1 MDSALIVSR
10 TEKSFEFFTQMLD
23 SVRCEEI
30 VTVNSCGEARRL
42 MLGRDFDLCIIN
54 APLSDESGESL
65 SRHVAARGICQVLL
79 LVGAQYFEEMSAH
92 VEDAGVITLSKP
104 LHKDL
109 FWSALKLARAAHIKM
124 RGLQSENTKLIRRIE
139 DIRIVDRAK
148 CLLISYLGMTEAQA
162 HKYIEKQAMDTRMT
176 KRAVAEDILKTY
188 EY

>member
-1 MDSALIVSR
+1 
-10 TEKSFEFFTQMLD
+10 
-23 SVRCEEI
+23 
-30 VTVNSCGEARRL
+30 
-42 MLGRDFDLCIIN
+42 
-54 APLSDESGESL
+54 
-65 SRHVAARGICQVLL
+65 VLL

-104 LHKDL
+104 LHKEL
-109 FWSALKLARAAHIKM
+109 FWNALKLARAAYIKM
-124 RGLQSENTKLIRRIE
+124 QNLQSENTKLVRRIE

-148 CLLISYLGMTEAQA
+148 CMLISYLNMTEAQA